1 MANLP
6 RLRSITRPAEDIKSR
21 LETRTG
27 LNNFAADSAAGTMSN
42 ALATAIVNNHNETV
56 NAFEQMQISTA
67 SGKHLDQIAISHG
80 VTRYEPRKAY
90 SVSSE
95 RSMYFYVASGTFGD
109 INSGNDITLP
119 AGTKVY
125 PGDGSESSILY
136 ETLEA
141 YILPAGNNRVYCTV
155 RAVSFGA
162 SQNVGPRTLTSH
174 DLSSYSGLYCTN
186 KYAIVNGR
194 GREKDQALR
203 DRLSIYFKTLSQN
216 NKSSLLLQS
225 LGVPGVIDLAVIE
238 GYYGMGTCG
247 VFVFGADGFSSK
259 DLVRQVRTRAA
270 EINTPGLRVIVAPGI
285 QVALSFEME
294 VNIDAPLTSSQTTL
308 IRAGI
313 KRSIMKYISSGNVRR
328 EINIRDLRNFIISEN
343 PRLLS
348 ILPKKSLAKESL
360 FKNVYVGRKYSGL
373 DTGSIRETMNHDSY
387 TLKPEEF
394 AVLGSTDIS
403 IKVNV

>member
-27 LNNFAADSAAGTMSN
+27 LNNFAADSAVGVMTD

-67 SGKHLDQIAISHG
+67 SGDYLDQIAVSHG
-80 VTRYEPRKAY
+80 VTRYQPRKAY
-90 SVSSE
+90 SVASE

-109 INSGNDITLP
+109 INSGNDIDLP
-119 AGTKVY
+119 AGTKVF
-125 PGDGSESSILY
+125 PGDANESAILY
-136 ETLEA
+136 ETVES
-141 YILPAGNNRVYCTV
+141 YTLPASANRVYCTV
-155 RAVSFGA
+155 RAVSFG
-162 SQNVGPRTLTSH
+162 STQNVGPRTLTSH
-174 DLSSYSGLYCTN
+174 SLTTYSGLYCSN

-194 GREKDQALR
+194 GRENDQALR

-216 NKSSLLLQS
+216 NKSSLLMQT

-247 VFVFGADGFSSK
+247 VFVFGADGFSSTH
-259 DLVRQVRTRAA
+259 LIRQVRTRAA

-285 QVALSFEME
+285 QVAISFEIE
-294 VNIDAPLTSSQTTL
+294 VNIDAPLTSSETTL
-308 IRAGI
+308 VRAGI
-313 KRSIMKYISSGNVRR
+313 KRAIMRYISAGNTRR
-328 EINIRDLRNFIISEN
+328 EINLRDLRNFIIQEN
-343 PRLLS
+343 PRLLT
-348 ILPKKSLAKESL
+348 ILPKRTLTKESL
-360 FKNVYVGRKYSGL
+360 FKNVFIGRKYSGL
-373 DTGSIRETMNHDSY
+373 DTGSIRETMIGNTY
-387 TLKPEEF
+387 TLKAEEF

-403 IKVNV
+403 IRVDV

>member
-6 RLRSITRPAEDIKSR
+6 RLRSITRPTEDIKSR
-21 LETRTG
+21 LEQRTG

-56 NAFEQMQISTA
+56 NAFEQIQISTA
-67 SGKHLDQIAISHG
+67 TSKYLDEIAASHG
-80 VTRYEPRKAY
+80 VSRYQPTKAY

-95 RSMYFYVASGTFGD
+95 RSVYFYVASGTFGD
-109 INSGNDITLP
+109 INSGNSITLSK
-119 AGTKVY
+119 GTKLF
-125 PGDGSESSILY
+125 PGDASESAILY
-136 ETLEA
+136 EILED
-141 YILPAGNNRVYCTV
+141 YVLPASSNRVYCSV

-174 DLSSYSGLYCTN
+174 SLTNYNGLYCTN

-194 GREKDQALR
+194 GRETDQSLR

-216 NKSSLLLQS
+216 NKSSLLLQT

-259 DLVRQVRTRAA
+259 DLIRQVRKRAA
-270 EINTPGLRVIVAPGI
+270 QINTPGLRVVVAPGI
-285 QVALSFEME
+285 QVAISFELE
-294 VNIDAPLTSSQTTL
+294 VNIDAPLTSSETTSV
-308 IRAGI
+308 RAGI
-313 KRSIMKYISSGNVRR
+313 KRAIMGYISSGNTRR
-328 EINIRDLRNFIISEN
+328 EINLRDLRNFIIQEN

-348 ILPKKSLAKESL
+348 ILPKRSLTQESL
-360 FKNVYVGRKYSGL
+360 FTNVYIGRKYSGL
-373 DTGSIRETMNHDSY
+373 DTGSIRETMIDNRY
-387 TLKPEEF
+387 MLKAEEF

-403 IKVNV
+403 IRVNV